1 MAHRLQR
8 DEQLSPFT
16 MEDAYR
22 ILEAL
27 GPMPSDALSALV
39 DYGLSDS
46 EIGQYFNLPQD
57 MIAILREHWELS
69 GDP

>member
-1 MAHRLQR
+1 MSQR
-8 DEQLSPFT
+8 QHLEVELSTFT
-16 MEDAYR
+16 IEDAYR

-27 GPMPSDALSALV
+27 GPMPSEALSALV

-46 EIGQYFNLPQD
+46 EIGQYLNLPQD
-57 MIAILREHWELS
+57 MITTLRKHWQLS